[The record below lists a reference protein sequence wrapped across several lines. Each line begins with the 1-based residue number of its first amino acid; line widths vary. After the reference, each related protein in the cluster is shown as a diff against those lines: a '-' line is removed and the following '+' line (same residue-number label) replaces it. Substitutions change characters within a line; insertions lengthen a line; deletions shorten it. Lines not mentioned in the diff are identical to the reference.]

1 MMTDIVEIRIARND
15 DFSLTFAVSQGSEFI
30 DTELICTGVCTYS
43 SDREGEVFVTDIHG
57 IYCLKTLVRHL
68 LTRAREECQSE
79 HRGLWNA
86 ASAFANIALPLPY
99 LLFVT
104 QIKRLYECRVHVEN
118 SNVFPGPECNEQAQN
133 SPHLCWVRASTFL
146 FAVM

>member
-1 MMTDIVEIRIARND
+1 MAWDFTIGNSCNNSFSVQNVTHRRKRLLKLQPVDNMMTDIVEIRIERSD
-15 DFSLTFAVSQGSEFI
+15 DFSLTFAASQGSEFI

-79 HRGLWNA
+79 H
-86 ASAFANIALPLPY
+86 
-99 LLFVT
+99 
-104 QIKRLYECRVHVEN
+104 
-118 SNVFPGPECNEQAQN
+118 
-133 SPHLCWVRASTFL
+133 
-146 FAVM
+146 